1 VSNVRCVFV
10 VPGPLERLSG
20 GNLYDRVAID
30 ALRARGWE
38 VEVVEPGQHASDA
51 DVVVV
56 DSLAFPYGPPDV
68 DAPLVAV
75 AHQLPSKAA
84 QRPEWAAAERD
95 VLLASRLVVTVADWL
110 RDELAKLTDSWIEV
124 VTPGRD
130 LAAAPDGP
138 APDADLVLS
147 VGNAVPGK
155 GMPEAVEA
163 FLRADLQGATLAVAG
178 DLGWDRAET
187 ERLRAAAAL
196 DPGRVRLLGPIDPED
211 LAGLYRGARVFLT
224 ASTYEGWP
232 IAVAEAMASGLAVIG
247 YSGPGIGEVV
257 GTEGLL
263 VRAGDPGE
271 LARFLAILWNDPYLA
286 RGLGEKGR
294 GRAQRWPTWAETGER
309 FADLLEREVGATSG
323 RQV

>member
-1 VSNVRCVFV
+1 VCLFV

-20 GNLYDRVAID
+20 GNLYDRVASD

-38 VEVVEPGQHASDA
+38 VVVVEPGRHGSDA

-56 DSLAFPYGPPDV
+56 DSLAFRHGRPDV
-68 DAPLVAV
+68 DAPIVAV
-75 AHQLPSKAA
+75 AHQLPSQAA
-84 QRPEWAAAERD
+84 DRPEWAAPEREL
-95 VLLASRLVVTVADWL
+95 LLASRLVVTVAQWL
-110 RDELAKLTDSWIEV
+110 RGELATLTDTSIEV

-130 LAAAPDGP
+130 LAAAPEGP
-138 APDADLVLS
+138 APGADLVVA
-147 VGNAVPGK
+147 VGNAVLGK

-163 FLRADLQGATLAVAG
+163 FLAADLQGATLAVAG
-178 DLGWDRAET
+178 DLGWDRAEA

-232 IAVAEAMASGLAVIG
+232 IAVAEAMASGLAVVG
-247 YSGPGIGEVV
+247 YSGPGVAEVV
-257 GTEGLL
+257 GTDGMLIPQGET
-263 VRAGDPGE
+263 GE
-271 LARFLAILWNDPYLA
+271 LAKSLATVWSDPDLA

-294 GRAQRWPTWAETGER
+294 LRAQGWPTWAETGER
-309 FADLLEREVGATSG
+309 FADLVEREVGITSG
-323 RQV
+323 RPA